1 MNMGCQTTMKPTS
14 RFNQIDFQGHRG
26 ARGLSPE
33 NTMVSFLQCY
43 TYGMNTIELDTTLT
57 KDGDLMIH
65 HDVETNPDLCQLKDG
80 GPIEKR
86 PVRQLTVAELKTF
99 DCGSKPNARFPGQK
113 LSPGES
119 LVTLSEFFAKIREY
133 EASRSVSVPMRF
145 NVEVKVSEDF
155 TEEELAGSVEALKKA
170 VLKNDVAKRTTVQSF
185 RLELLP
191 MVKEHL
197 PDVALAALFE
207 PTPEQEEQLKKGSA
221 ANGMDILDTAKELG
235 VDIISP
241 YFGYVSSSF
250 LAKAK
255 SLSLKVIPW
264 TVNRPEDM
272 KRLLELGVDGLIT
285 DYPDRLTQFR

>member
-1 MNMGCQTTMKPTS
+1 MKPTA

-57 KDGDLMIH
+57 KDGDLIIH
-65 HDVETNPDLCQLKDG
+65 HDVETNPDLCRRKG
-80 GPIEKR
+80 GAPIEKR
-86 PVRQLTVAELKTF
+86 LVRQLTVSELKTY
-99 DCGSKPNARFPGQK
+99 DCGSKPNSRFPGQE

-133 EASRSVSVPMRF
+133 ESSHSVSIPMRF

-155 TEEELAGSVEALKKA
+155 TDEELARSVEALKNA

-185 RLELLP
+185 RLALLP

-197 PDVALAALFE
+197 PNVALAALFE
-207 PTPEQEEQLKKGSA
+207 PTQEQEDLLKKGSA

-241 YFGYVSSSF
+241 FFGYVSAEF
-250 LAKAK
+250 LAMAK
-255 SLSLKVIPW
+255 SFGLKVIPW

-285 DYPDRLTQFR
+285 DYPDRLAKFR